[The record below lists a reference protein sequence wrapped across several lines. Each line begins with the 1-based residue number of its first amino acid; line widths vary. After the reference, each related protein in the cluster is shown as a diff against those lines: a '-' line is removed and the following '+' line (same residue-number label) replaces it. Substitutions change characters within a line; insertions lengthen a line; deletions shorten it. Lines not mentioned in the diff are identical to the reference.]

1 VDYDSTTYNSTN
13 PIERSVEILQKKNMD
28 SEDSDPFEGPV
39 YIPDQDSGSDYENSG
54 SDHEWDHDRKSHDKE
69 IPAANSR
76 LHRVKDT
83 EADLEPKDNAKQE
96 DQYNID
102 EIREKAI
109 KWAATFVP
117 PREEDIATPERSA
130 SLHRSRKRTLSR
142 VNGTEVRSKRLK
154 GFYSHD
160 YRDLLNIEIIDAGK
174 RSIHEDNIPLEASQ
188 IGSSTWSVEEKNDFF
203 TGLARVGKDDIR
215 AIAARVRTKSEVEVQ
230 EYIQVLDQAY
240 RDKKSNGTRLLEQMD
255 FPIAL
260 EITPECSTIMERAA
274 DALAIRQE
282 RYEEDI
288 EKAKWGNNWLL
299 TEDICKSLESN
310 RKLQPGEENIEE
322 ILPAASLLNARNWL
336 ILSENIF
343 MNSSEPRQEDNW
355 REIGEPGETPAI
367 RATAFEDFHSLTV
380 SITKR
385 IVSTV
390 LFCTMSRI
398 RATGSTKAIQADVGT
413 SDVEA
418 ALKILKMAEN
428 SNDFWIKCARRNNL
442 AVSDP
447 DDNSIMTYEEVENE
461 LRKPDGN
468 RSKSRSRSR
477 SQRPYSSAPPT
488 PNDHT
493 SASESSSTELSSE
506 SDYDIPSQRSDDS
519 FPFSQP
525 SQSQSQSQAHNRH
538 FTSESYELALES
550 HISALDAKA
559 SAAEEQRIWRLL
571 RQAPPFDL
579 NDDEEEVPEK
589 PRGRPDS
596 EGRDARDWR
605 KREVWSEWEAVG
617 GRVAEEEF
625 MMNERRMGRRKRR
638 RMDRESGREME
649 RDAIGDASGEEYI
662 GESGNNDAEDEE
674 RSGSKLEDIGAG
686 SARDEHNGWDD
697 PPQTSPLR
705 RSYAVY
711 NSDE

>member
-1 VDYDSTTYNSTN
+1 
-13 PIERSVEILQKKNMD
+13 MD
-28 SEDSDPFEGPV
+28 PEDSDPFEGPV
-39 YIPDQDSGSDYENSG
+39 HIPDQDSGSDYENSC
-54 SDHEWDHDRKSHDKE
+54 SDHEWDHDRESHDQK
-69 IPAANSR
+69 IPAAKSR
-76 LHRVKDT
+76 LHGVKDT
-83 EADLEPKDNAKQE
+83 EVDLEPKDNAKKK

-109 KWAATFVP
+109 KWAAAFVP
-117 PREEDIATPERSA
+117 PREEDIATPERST

-203 TGLARVGKDDIR
+203 TGLARMGKDDVR
-215 AIAARVRTKSEVEVQ
+215 TIAARVRTKSEVEVQ

-240 RDKKSNGTRLLEQMD
+240 RDKKSHGTRLLEQMD

-299 TEDICKSLESN
+299 TEDVCKSLEGK

-322 ILPAASLLNARNWL
+322 ILPAANLLNLRNWL

-355 REIGEPGETPAI
+355 REVGEPGETPAV
-367 RATAFEDFHSLTV
+367 RATAFEDFHSLAV

-390 LFCTMSRI
+390 LFCTMSRM

-447 DDNSIMTYEEVENE
+447 EDDSIMTYEGVENE
-461 LRKPDGN
+461 LRKPDES

-477 SQRPYSSAPPT
+477 SRCPYSSVPPT
-488 PNDHT
+488 NDHT
-493 SASESSSTELSSE
+493 SASESSSTDLSSE
-506 SDYDIPSQRSDDS
+506 SDYDIPAQRSDDS

-525 SQSQSQSQAHNRH
+525 SQSQPQSQSQSQVLNKHL
-538 FTSESYELALES
+538 TSESYELALEA
-550 HISALDAKA
+550 HVSALDAKA
-559 SAAEEQRIWRLL
+559 SAAEERRIWRLL

-579 NDDEEEVPEK
+579 NDDEEEVAEK
-589 PRGRPDS
+589 PRGRSDS
-596 EGRDARDWR
+596 EGRDAQDWR

-617 GRVAEEEF
+617 GKVAEEDF
-625 MMNERRMGRRKRR
+625 VMNEQRMRRRRRR
-638 RMDRESGREME
+638 RMDRERGREME
-649 RDAIGDASGEEYI
+649 RGAIGDASGEEYV
-662 GESGNNDAEDEE
+662 GESENNDAEDEA
-674 RSGSKLEDIGAG
+674 RGGSGLEDIGAG
-686 SARDEHNGWDD
+686 SVRDEYDVWDGPPEDD

>member
-1 VDYDSTTYNSTN
+1 
-13 PIERSVEILQKKNMD
+13 MD

-39 YIPDQDSGSDYENSG
+39 HIPDQDSGSDYENSG
-54 SDHEWDHDRKSHDKE
+54 SDHEWDHDRESHDKKNQ
-69 IPAANSR
+69 AAKSR
-76 LHRVKDT
+76 LHGVKDT
-83 EADLEPKDNAKQE
+83 EVDLEPKDNAKKE

-109 KWAATFVP
+109 KWAAAFVP
-117 PREEDIATPERSA
+117 PREEDIATPERST

-142 VNGTEVRSKRLK
+142 VNGTE
-154 GFYSHD
+154 
-160 YRDLLNIEIIDAGK
+160 
-174 RSIHEDNIPLEASQ
+174 
-188 IGSSTWSVEEKNDFF
+188 
-203 TGLARVGKDDIR
+203 
-215 AIAARVRTKSEVEVQ
+215 
-230 EYIQVLDQAY
+230 AY
-240 RDKKSNGTRLLEQMD
+240 RDKKSHGTRLLEQMD

-274 DALAIRQE
+274 DALTIRQE

-288 EKAKWGNNWLL
+288 EKAKWGNDWLL
-299 TEDICKSLESN
+299 TEDICKLLESKG
-310 RKLQPGEENIEE
+310 KLQPGEENIEE
-322 ILPAASLLNARNWL
+322 ILPAANLLNLRNWL

-355 REIGEPGETPAI
+355 REVGEPGETPAI
-367 RATAFEDFHSLTV
+367 RATAFEDFHSLTI

-398 RATGSTKAIQADVGT
+398 RATGSTKAIQADIGT

-418 ALKILKMAEN
+418 ALKILKMSEN

-442 AVSDP
+442 AVCDP

-461 LRKPDGN
+461 LRKPDES

-477 SQRPYSSAPPT
+477 SRRPYSSAPPT
-488 PNDHT
+488 PYDHT
-493 SASESSSTELSSE
+493 SASESSATELSSE

-525 SQSQSQSQAHNRH
+525 SHSQSQSQSQALNKYL
-538 FTSESYELALES
+538 TSESYELALEA
-550 HISALDAKA
+550 HVSALDAKA

-579 NDDEEEVPEK
+579 NDDEEEIPEK

-596 EGRDARDWR
+596 EARDVRDWR

-625 MMNERRMGRRKRR
+625 MMNKQRMRRRKRR
-638 RMDRESGREME
+638 RMDRERGREME
-649 RDAIGDASGEEYI
+649 RGAIGDASGEEYV
-662 GESGNNDAEDEE
+662 GESENNDAEDEA
-674 RSGSKLEDIGAG
+674 RGGSGLEDIGAG
-686 SARDEHNGWDD
+686 SVRDEYDVWNGPPEDD